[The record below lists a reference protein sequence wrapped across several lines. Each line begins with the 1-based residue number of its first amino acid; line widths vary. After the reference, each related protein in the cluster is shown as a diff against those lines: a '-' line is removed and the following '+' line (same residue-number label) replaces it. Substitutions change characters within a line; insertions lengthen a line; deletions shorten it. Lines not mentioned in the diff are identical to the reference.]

1 MKEVE
6 DLIIRKLSSNDLN
19 DFREI
24 ITQKEV
30 ARMAGFAPVSSFASF
45 YLSQM
50 LQNGAWGLVVNK
62 KVVGVIC
69 IYDLPIKNGNKKTG
83 EIGFI
88 LNQNYW
94 YRGYMSKA
102 IEEICSRVK
111 EDYSQIKAITLVDN
125 IASKKVLER
134 NDFYFSETI
143 MDNDEEKNIFLRN
156 L

>member
-30 ARMAGFAPVSSFASF
+30 ARMAGFALVSSFASF

-69 IYDLPIKNGNKKTG
+69 IYDLPVKNGNKK
-83 EIGFI
+83 
-88 LNQNYW
+88 QV
-94 YRGYMSKA
+94 R
-102 IEEICSRVK
+102 
-111 EDYSQIKAITLVDN
+111 
-125 IASKKVLER
+125 
-134 NDFYFSETI
+134 
-143 MDNDEEKNIFLRN
+143 
-156 L
+156 

>member
-1 MKEVE
+1 MP
-6 DLIIRKLSSNDLN
+6 
-19 DFREI
+19 
-24 ITQKEV
+24 
-30 ARMAGFAPVSSFASF
+30 G
-45 YLSQM
+45 
-50 LQNGAWGLVVNK
+50 VNK

-69 IYDLPIKNGNKKTG
+69 IYDLPVKNNNKKTG

-102 IEEICSRVK
+102 IREICSHVK

>member
-62 KVVGVIC
+62 KVVGEYVYM
-69 IYDLPIKNGNKKTG
+69 IYLLKMAKKTG

-143 MDNDEEKNIFLRN
+143 MDNDKEKNIFLRN

>member
-69 IYDLPIKNGNKKTG
+69 IYDLPVKNSNKKTG

-102 IEEICSRVK
+102 IREICSHVK

-143 MDNDEEKNIFLRN
+143 MDNDEEKNIFLRT

>member
-69 IYDLPIKNGNKKTG
+69 IYDLPVKNNNKKTG
-83 EIGFI
+83 EIG
-88 LNQNYW
+88 
-94 YRGYMSKA
+94 
-102 IEEICSRVK
+102 
-111 EDYSQIKAITLVDN
+111 
-125 IASKKVLER
+125 
-134 NDFYFSETI
+134 
-143 MDNDEEKNIFLRN
+143 
-156 L
+156 